1 MIKTMEEMRNY
12 DTECKM
18 AVRMEELIWQLL
30 EWDAPSIMLVLSLAL
45 YHLQQLERIFVS
57 YVFSV
62 YMEVVCLFPS
72 SPVLNNHTDYYINY
86 KVFGL

>member
-12 DTECKM
+12 STVCKM

-30 EWDAPSIMLVLSLAL
+30 KWDALSITLVLSLAL

-62 YMEVVCLFPS
+62 
-72 SPVLNNHTDYYINY
+72 
-86 KVFGL
+86 

>member
-12 DTECKM
+12 GTECKM

-30 EWDAPSIMLVLSLAL
+30 EWDAPSITLVLSLAL

-62 YMEVVCLFPS
+62 
-72 SPVLNNHTDYYINY
+72 
-86 KVFGL
+86 